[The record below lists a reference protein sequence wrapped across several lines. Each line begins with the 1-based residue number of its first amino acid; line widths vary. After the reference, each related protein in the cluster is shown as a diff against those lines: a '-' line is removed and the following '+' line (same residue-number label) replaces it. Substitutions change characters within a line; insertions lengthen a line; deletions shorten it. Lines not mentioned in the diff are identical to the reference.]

1 MVQAEGLYAAFHCQ
15 YLLAR
20 TVGWIINGTCIHTFH
35 PPNVSAIVYGESR
48 NELSILAQPS
58 YNNTEVWCVASLRDE
73 MNNIYIEHSSKGK
86 LLVQGYVNTC
96 TMHETVY

>member
-1 MVQAEGLYAAFHCQ
+1 MVQAEGLYATFQCQ

-20 TVGWIINGTCIHTFH
+20 TVGWIINGTSIYTFQ
-35 PPNVSAIVYGESR
+35 PPNVSAIVYRESI

-73 MNNIYIEHSSKGK
+73 MNNIHIEHSSKGE
-86 LLVQGYVNTC
+86 LIIQG
-96 TMHETVY
+96 